1 MINLNLRCRLKQKW
15 FWLAIIPATLLL
27 ITQVCAIFGVSIDTA
42 LIGEQLAA
50 VVNTVFLILAIL
62 GIVVDPTTEG
72 IGDSALAM
80 TYEAP
85 KPKESE
91 EG

>member
-1 MINLNLRCRLKQKW
+1 MINIKVRIKQKW
-15 FWLAIIPATLLL
+15 FWTSMIAAVLLL
-27 ITQVCAIFGVSIDTA
+27 VTQVCAIFGVQIDAA
-42 LIGEQLAA
+42 LLGEQLAA

-72 IGDSALAM
+72 ISDSALAM
-80 TYEAP
+80 TYEVP